1 MHNVFTH
8 ILKEKLD
15 KVDIDELANI
25 WGKDIHKVHDENE
38 RILKEVK
45 VSHEAYQKI

>member
-1 MHNVFTH
+1 MTVETKDFRDNGVKVHNVFTH

-25 WGKDIHKVHDENE
+25 
-38 RILKEVK
+38 
-45 VSHEAYQKI
+45 